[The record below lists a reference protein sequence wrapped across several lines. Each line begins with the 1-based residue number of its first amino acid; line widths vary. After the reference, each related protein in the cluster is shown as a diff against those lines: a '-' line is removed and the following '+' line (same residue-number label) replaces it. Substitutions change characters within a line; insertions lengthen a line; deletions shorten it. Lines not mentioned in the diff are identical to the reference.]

1 MWQTF
6 STVRRPAKRG
16 TNLCAPRSLIMA
28 APTLPLANSVV
39 ASPGAGLAYQE
50 ICALLCAYQ
59 QQIFELKASNS
70 ALRARVAEYDS
81 CGNFVTASMRGALP
95 AAELLHA
102 LHALAATER
111 GRRLLANAL
120 RPTRGDPEYNRHTAV
135 ARRILDM

>member
-28 APTLPLANSVV
+28 APTLPFANSVV

-70 ALRARVAEYDS
+70 ALRARIAEYDS

-95 AAELLHA
+95 AVELNHA

-111 GRRLLANAL
+111 GRRLLGTAL
-120 RPTRGDPEYNRHTAV
+120 RPTRGDPEYNTNALV
-135 ARRILDM
+135 VRRILEI